1 MVGKALFPT
10 EFHDLAIAPN
20 LLALVVLHIHVLGV
34 VLPLFDGPWASA
46 TTWDLSCSISSS
58 TGSTGLS
65 E

>member
-34 VLPLFDGPWASA
+34 VLQLFDGPWASA
-46 TTWDLSCSISSS
+46 TT
-58 TGSTGLS
+58 
-65 E
+65 